1 MARRQKSSQ
10 DIWDKAQ
17 TTAQLLHTQDELMA
31 EQADRDRAQRS
42 LLPLDKILDR
52 PSDTRELK
60 SEHVQS
66 LAESIATLGLIE
78 PLVTDN
84 QGRLLAGG
92 HRKAAIAWL
101 KENDPKRF
109 DQQFPDNL
117 IPVRMMPFD
126 GSENP
131 ERALE
136 IEISENEKRRDYT
149 PAEVRVLADRLRQAG
164 YIDSAGRPK
173 KGEKRL
179 RPALEIIV
187 GKSLRSVRRY
197 LTEEKPVQ
205 VGQVSEYKLL
215 KQAYQALSKWNTL
228 TEIPSPEQQKLKT
241 ELDCLLPLIKKLC
254 EQPAKPI
261 TPTNHQ
267 PPSQPTHNQS

>member
-1 MARRQKSSQ
+1 MVRRQKSTQ
-10 DIWDKAQ
+10 DIFSKAQ
-17 TTAQLLHTQDELMA
+17 STAQQLHTQDELVA
-31 EQADRDRAQRS
+31 EQADRDRAQRY
-42 LLPLDKILDR
+42 LLSLDKILDR
-52 PSDTRELK
+52 PLDTRELK

-78 PLVTDN
+78 PLITDN

-109 DQQFPDNL
+109 DEQFPDNL
-117 IPVRMMPFD
+117 IPIRMMPFD
-126 GSENP
+126 GSENS

-149 PAEVRVLADRLRQAG
+149 PTEVRALAYRLRQAG

-205 VGQVSEYKLL
+205 LGQVSEEKLL
-215 KQAYQALSKWNTL
+215 KQAYQALLKWKSIGEKSTV
-228 TEIPSPEQQKLKT
+228 EKQQLA
-241 ELDCLLPLIKKLC
+241 ERLEDLLPLLNAICKDS
-254 EQPAKPI
+254 KP
-261 TPTNHQ
+261 
-267 PPSQPTHNQS
+267 

>member
-1 MARRQKSSQ
+1 MARRPKSTQ
-10 DIWDKAQ
+10 DIWNKAQ
-17 TTAQLLHTQDELMA
+17 ATAQQFHSQDQLVA
-31 EQADRDRAQRS
+31 EQADRDRTQRS
-42 LLPLDKILDR
+42 LLPLSKILDR

-60 SEHVQS
+60 KEHVDS
-66 LAESIATLGLIE
+66 LAESIAVLGLIE

-92 HRKAAIAWL
+92 HRKAAL
-101 KENDPKRF
+101 LSLQNNDPTRF
-109 DQQFPDNL
+109 KQQFPDDL

-126 GSENP
+126 SIENP

-149 PAEVRVLADRLRQAG
+149 ASEVRALADRLRQAG
-164 YIDSAGRPK
+164 YTDSAGRPK

-179 RPALEIIV
+179 RPALEVII

-205 VGQVSEYKLL
+205 LGQVFEDKLL
-215 KQAYQALSKWNTL
+215 KQAYRSLSRWNDTANKNT
-228 TEIPSPEQQKLKT
+228 TEKQ
-241 ELDCLLPLIKKLC
+241 ELAKQIKHLLPLLENIYKS
-254 EQPAKPI
+254 P
-261 TPTNHQ
+261 NY
-267 PPSQPTHNQS
+267 